1 MKHFVLLS
9 SLIILSIISH
19 AQVTYSTATSG
30 LYSADATWVGNQRP
44 PTFGNCNCQIV
55 VQTGHTLTLDV
66 SMTINN
72 VALILNGAN
81 SILTFSPGVKVTFG
95 GTSSIDIQ
103 STEAMIVRG
112 NPANQITL
120 GGELIYDGNLSMF
133 NSTTPGT
140 VVGLA
145 SASSLR
151 ASPQFQNG
159 TLPVVLTDF
168 KVNENGSAVAISWKT
183 ATELNSSHFIV
194 ERSTDG
200 KDWIAIGTIQAA
212 GNVSIEQSYS
222 FTDAAPADGINYYR
236 LRIVDIDNSYKLS
249 LIKTASFKATDLVM
263 ITSPNPAT
271 SFLNINVSTPGNQP
285 YRLRL
290 VNRSGQV
297 VYDQK
302 QTASTKRLQVN
313 VSNFAEGTYFVEV
326 ANAVGLRK
334 INQVMIVHR

>member
-9 SLIILSIISH
+9 TLFFTALFSYSQI
-19 AQVTYSTATSG
+19 TYTTTQSG
-30 LYSADATWVGNQRP
+30 SYSVAGTWVGAQRP
-44 PTFGNCNCQIV
+44 PTFGNCNCRIV
-55 VQTGHTLTLDV
+55 VMDGHQLTLDV

-72 VALILNGAN
+72 VALILNGVN
-81 SILTFSPGVKVTFG
+81 SVLTFAPGVKVTFG

-103 STEAMIVRG
+103 STQARIVRG

-140 VVGLA
+140 VNGLA

-168 KVNENGSAVAISWKT
+168 KVSENGSAVALSWKT
-183 ATELNSSHFIV
+183 ATEINSSHFII

-200 KDWIAIGTIQAA
+200 KDWVAIGTVQAA
-212 GNVSIEQSYS
+212 GNVSIEQNYS
-222 FTDAAPADGINYYR
+222 FNDPAPADGTNYYR
-236 LRIVDIDNSYKLS
+236 LRIVDIDNAMKYS
-249 LIKTASFKATDLVM
+249 LIKTATFKATELTVVAG
-263 ITSPNPAT
+263 PNPAT
-271 SFLNINVSTPGNQP
+271 SYLNINVSAPGNQP

-302 QTASTKRLQVN
+302 QAASTKRLQLN
-313 VSNFAEGTYFVEV
+313 VSNYADGTYFVEV
-326 ANAVGLRK
+326 SNVAGLRK
-334 INQVMIVHR
+334 INQVMIVRR